1 MREKN
6 INPYHIAAKYTGALV
21 AENPYDRVFRDERGP
36 RIRGSG
42 SQHLLTQQSPTDK
55 ADPPSSRPSERIR
68 RSCSRNLQ
76 AESSGKFTSGVENEL
91 NTGVLK
97 TMGSDFEDN
106 LPAARDGHS
115 PELSARVDELSASVD
130 RLLNLES
137 AREERERRM
146 YEMLEGIYEEQ
157 KQRTRIAKDGW

>member
-6 INPYHIAAKYTGALV
+6 LNPYHIAAKFSGGLV

-36 RIRGSG
+36 RIRRSG

-55 ADPPSSRPSERIR
+55 AEPPSRSSERIS

-76 AESSGKFTSGVENEL
+76 AESLEKFTSGVENEL
-91 NTGVLK
+91 STGVLK
-97 TMGSDFEDN
+97 NMGSDFEDN
-106 LPAARDGHS
+106 LPGARGGHS
-115 PELSARVDELSASVD
+115 PELSARVDELSASVE
-130 RLLNLES
+130 RLLNLET
-137 AREERERRM
+137 AREERERKM

-157 KQRTRIAKDGW
+157 KQRTRIDKDGW

>member
-1 MREKN
+1 M
-6 INPYHIAAKYTGALV
+6 GALV

-76 AESSGKFTSGVENEL
+76 AESSGKFKSGVENEL

-106 LPAARDGHS
+106 LSAARGGHS

-130 RLLNLES
+130 RLLNLET